1 MMICPPHVTPTVL
14 CRSLLLLG
22 FVVLSA
28 VSASAAVEL
37 KKDAAAKTV
46 AVAINGRDFSTYTFA
61 DAQPKPYMW
70 PVRGGDGTIITRP
83 IFNDRSQGDHPHHKG
98 VWVAVD
104 EVGGVKFWAED
115 GKIANRGVEVTVAKG
130 NPAQMKVTNDWL
142 DMEGKAVVR
151 ETTLISIW
159 DNGLLGYDIR
169 FTASGDEPVEFGD
182 TKEGLFGFRM
192 AESMKEKEGGR
203 VVNAEGA
210 KGTAECWG
218 KPTGWIDYSG
228 EVAGKTFGVA
238 LFDHPLNFRPS
249 RYHVRNYGLFSISPF
264 GERAYTNKKRPA
276 QPYFLFPDK
285 ELRLRYA
292 LFVHDGDTASAKVG
306 KVYLDYLE
314 SGM

>member
-1 MMICPPHVTPTVL
+1 MNYPPRPSFTRTLMVAGV
-14 CRSLLLLG
+14 CLLT
-22 FVVLSA
+22 A
-28 VSASAAVEL
+28 TATQAAVEM
-37 KKDAAAKTV
+37 KMNSEEKTV
-46 AVAINGRDFSTYTFA
+46 AITINGRDFSTFTFA
-61 DAQPKPYMW
+61 DSQPKPYMW
-70 PVRGGDGTIITRP
+70 PVRGSDGTILTRP
-83 IFNDRSQGDHPHHKG
+83 IITDRSQGDHPHHKG

-115 GKIANRGVEVTVAKG
+115 GKIANRGVKILTASG
-130 NPAQMKVTNDWL
+130 NPAKMKVTNDWL
-142 DMEGKAVVR
+142 DPEGNAIVR
-151 ETTLISIW
+151 ETTVISVW
-159 DNGLLGYDIR
+159 ENGLLGYDIR
-169 FTASGDEPVEFGD
+169 FTASGDEAVEFGD

-218 KPTGWIDYSG
+218 RPTGWIDYSG
-228 EVAGKTFGVA
+228 EVDGKTFGVA

-264 GERAYTNKKRPA
+264 GESAYTNKKRPA
-276 QPYFLFPDK
+276 QPYFLFPGK

-292 LFVHDGDTASAKVG
+292 LFVHDGDTASAKTG
-306 KVYLDYLE
+306 KVYLDYLQ

>member
-1 MMICPPHVTPTVL
+1 MTRLIL
-14 CRSLLLLG
+14 AI
-22 FVVLSA
+22 VVCCVACLTA
-28 VSASAAVEL
+28 EAAVEL
-37 KKDAAAKTV
+37 KKDDAAKTV
-46 AVAINGRDFSTYTFA
+46 AVTINGRDFSTYTFA

-70 PVRGGDGTIITRP
+70 PVRGGDGTILTRP
-83 IFNDRSQGDHPHHKG
+83 IITDRSQGDHPHHKG

-115 GKIANRGVEVTVAKG
+115 GKIANRSVDVTVAKG
-130 NPAQMKVTNDWL
+130 NPAKMTVTNDWL
-142 DMEGKAVVR
+142 NPEGKAIVR
-151 ETTLISIW
+151 ETTTISIW
-159 DNGLLGYDIR
+159 ENGLLGYDIV
-169 FTASGDEPVEFGD
+169 FTASGEEPVEFGD

-210 KGTAECWG
+210 KGTADCWG
-218 KPTGWIDYSG
+218 RPTGWIDYSG
-228 EVAGKTFGVA
+228 EVDGKTFGVA
-238 LFDHPLNFRPS
+238 LFDHALNFRPS

-276 QPYFLFPDK
+276 QPYFLFAGK

-292 LFVHDGDTASAKVG
+292 LFVHDGGTASAKVG

>member
-1 MMICPPHVTPTVL
+1 MIRQFFAITVCCIAAL
-14 CRSLLLLG
+14 P
-22 FVVLSA
+22 A
-28 VSASAAVEL
+28 SASVEL
-37 KKDAAAKTV
+37 KKDDAAKTV
-46 AVAINGRDFSTYTFA
+46 AVTINGRDFSTYTFA

-70 PVRGGDGTIITRP
+70 PVRGGDGTILTRP
-83 IFNDRSQGDHPHHKG
+83 IITDRSQGDHPHHKG

-115 GKIANRGVEVTVAKG
+115 GKIANRGVTVTVAKG
-130 NPAQMKVTNDWL
+130 NPAKMKVTNDWL
-142 DMEGKAVVR
+142 NPEGKAIVR
-151 ETTLISIW
+151 ETTTISIW
-159 DNGLLGYDIR
+159 ENGLLGYDIV
-169 FTASGDEPVEFGD
+169 FTASGEEPVEFGD

-210 KGTAECWG
+210 KGTADCWG
-218 KPTGWIDYSG
+218 RPTGWIDYSG
-228 EVAGKTFGVA
+228 EVDGKTFGVA

-264 GERAYTNKKRPA
+264 GERAYTNRKRPA
-276 QPYFLFPDK
+276 QPYFLFPEK

-292 LFVHDGDTASAKVG
+292 LFVHDGDTESAKVG

>member
-1 MMICPPHVTPTVL
+1 MNLPPQTPRPLLRIAFSVIGICQLT
-14 CRSLLLLG
+14 
-22 FVVLSA
+22 
-28 VSASAAVEL
+28 ASAAQSAVEL
-37 KKDAAAKTV
+37 KKDDAAKTV
-46 AVAINGRDFSTYTFA
+46 AVTINGRDFSTYTFA

-70 PVRGGDGTIITRP
+70 PVRGGDGTILTRP
-83 IFNDRSQGDHPHHKG
+83 IITDRSQGDHPHHKG

-115 GKIANRGVEVTVAKG
+115 GKIANRGVDVTVAKG
-130 NPAQMKVTNDWL
+130 NPAKMKVTNDWL
-142 DMEGKAVVR
+142 NPEGTAIVR
-151 ETTLISIW
+151 ETTTISIW
-159 DNGLLGYDIR
+159 ENGLLGYDIV
-169 FTASGDEPVEFGD
+169 FTASGEEPVEFGD

-210 KGTAECWG
+210 KGTADCWG
-218 KPTGWIDYSG
+218 RPTGWIDYSG
-228 EVAGKTFGVA
+228 EVDGKTFGVA

-276 QPYFLFPDK
+276 QPYFLFPGK

-306 KVYLDYLE
+306 KVYLDYLK
-314 SGM
+314 SGI

>member
-1 MMICPPHVTPTVL
+1 MKCLLRIP
-14 CRSLLLLG
+14 RSSFRTALLLSGVCL
-22 FVVLSA
+22 LT
-28 VSASAAVEL
+28 ASPAQAAVEL
-37 KKDAAAKTV
+37 KKDDSSKTV
-46 AVAINGRDFSTYTFA
+46 AVTINGRDFSTYTFA
-61 DAQPKPYMW
+61 DTQPKPYMW

-83 IFNDRSQGDHPHHKG
+83 IITDRSQGDHPHHKG

-104 EVGGVKFWAED
+104 EVGGVKFWAEE
-115 GKIANRGVEVTVAKG
+115 GKIANRDVEVTVAKG
-130 NPAQMKVTNDWL
+130 NPAKMKVTNDWL
-142 DMEGKAVVR
+142 DPEDKPVVR
-151 ETTLISIW
+151 ETTVISIW
-159 DNGLLGYDIR
+159 ENGLLGYDIV
-169 FTASGDEPVEFGD
+169 FTASGEEPVEFGD

-210 KGTAECWG
+210 EGTLECWG

-228 EVAGKTFGVA
+228 EVDGKTFGVA

-264 GERAYTNKKRPA
+264 GESAYTNKKRPA
-276 QPYFLFPDK
+276 EPYFLLPRK

-292 LFVHDGDTASAKVG
+292 LFVHDGDTAAANTG
-306 KVYLDYLE
+306 KVYLDYLA

>member
-1 MMICPPHVTPTVL
+1 MKCLFRIP
-14 CRSLLLLG
+14 RSFIRTALLLSGACL
-22 FVVLSA
+22 LTASSA
-28 VSASAAVEL
+28 QAAVEL
-37 KKDAAAKTV
+37 KKDDSSKTV
-46 AVAINGRDFSTYTFA
+46 AVTINGRDFSTYSFA
-61 DAQPKPYMW
+61 GTQPKPYMW

-83 IFNDRSQGDHPHHKG
+83 IITDRSQGDHPHHKG

-104 EVGGVKFWAED
+104 EVGGVKFWAEE
-115 GKIANRGVEVTVAKG
+115 GRIANRDVEVTVAKG
-130 NPAQMKVTNDWL
+130 NPAKMKVTNDWL
-142 DMEGKAVVR
+142 DPEGKPVVR
-151 ETTLISIW
+151 ETTAISIW
-159 DNGLLGYDIR
+159 ENGLLGYDIV
-169 FTASGDEPVEFGD
+169 FTASGEEPVEFGD

-210 KGTAECWG
+210 KGTVECWG

-228 EVAGKTFGVA
+228 EVDGKTFGVA

-264 GERAYTNKKRPA
+264 GEGAYTNKKRPA
-276 QPYFLFPDK
+276 QPYFLFPGK

-292 LFVHDGDTASAKVG
+292 LFVHDGDTASANTG
-306 KVYLDYLE
+306 KVYLDYLA

>member
-1 MMICPPHVTPTVL
+1 MKCLLRTP
-14 CRSLLLLG
+14 RSFFRIALLLSGACLI
-22 FVVLSA
+22 A
-28 VSASAAVEL
+28 VSSAQAAVEL
-37 KKDAAAKTV
+37 KKDDSSKTV
-46 AVAINGRDFSTYTFA
+46 AVRINGRDFSTYTFG

-70 PVRGGDGTIITRP
+70 PVRGGDGTILTRP
-83 IFNDRSQGDHPHHKG
+83 IITDRTQGDHPHHKG

-104 EVGGVKFWAED
+104 EVGGVKFWAEE
-115 GKIANRGVEVTVAKG
+115 GKIANHGVEVTVASG

-142 DMEGKAVVR
+142 DPAGKAVVR
-151 ETTLISIW
+151 ETTSISIW
-159 DNGLLGYDIR
+159 ENGLLGYDIV
-169 FTASGDEPVEFGD
+169 FTASGEEPVEFGD

-210 KGTAECWG
+210 MGTIDCWG
-218 KPTGWIDYSG
+218 IPTGWIDYSG
-228 EVAGKTFGVA
+228 EVDGKTFGVA

-264 GERAYTNKKRPA
+264 GESSYTNKKRPA
-276 QPYFLFPDK
+276 EPYFLFPGK

-292 LFVHDGDTASAKVG
+292 LFVHDGDTASANVS
-306 KVYLDYLE
+306 KVYLDYLA

>member
-1 MMICPPHVTPTVL
+1 MKCPPRPAGIL
-14 CRSLLLLG
+14 FRRSLLLLG
-22 FVVLSA
+22 IIFLTATSTR
-28 VSASAAVEL
+28 AAVEL
-37 KKDAAAKTV
+37 KKNVEAKTV
-46 AVAINGRDFSTYTFA
+46 AVTINGRDFSTYTYG

-70 PVRGGDGTIITRP
+70 PVRGSDGTVLTRP
-83 IFNDRSQGDHPHHKG
+83 IITDRSQGDHPHHKG

-115 GKIANRGVEVTVAKG
+115 GKIANRNVELTVPSG

-142 DMEGKAVVR
+142 DPDGKPVVR

-159 DNGLLGYDIR
+159 EHGLLGYDIR
-169 FTASGDEPVEFGD
+169 FTSPGDEPVEFGD

-203 VVNAEGA
+203 VVNAEGD
-210 KGTAECWG
+210 KGTAACWG

-228 EVAGKTFGVA
+228 EVDGKTFGVA

-264 GERAYTNKKRPA
+264 GESAYTNKKRPA
-276 QPYFLFPDK
+276 QPYLLFPGK
-285 ELRLRYA
+285 ELRLRYG
-292 LFVHDGDTASAKVG
+292 LFVHGGDTEAANVG
-306 KVYLDYLE
+306 RVYLDYLE

>member
-1 MMICPPHVTPTVL
+1 MKCPPRPAGVL
-14 CRSLLLLG
+14 FRRSLLLLSMV
-22 FVVLSA
+22 FLTATSTR
-28 VSASAAVEL
+28 AAVEL
-37 KKDAAAKTV
+37 KKNVKAKTV
-46 AVAINGRDFSTYTFA
+46 AVTINGRDFSTYTFG

-70 PVRGGDGTIITRP
+70 PVRGSDGTVLTRP
-83 IFNDRSQGDHPHHKG
+83 IITDRSQGDHPHHKG

-115 GKIANRGVEVTVAKG
+115 GKIANRSVELTTPSG

-142 DMEGKAVVR
+142 DPDGNPVVR

-159 DNGLLGYDIR
+159 EHGLLGYDIR
-169 FTASGDEPVEFGD
+169 FTAPGDEPVEFGD

-203 VVNAEGA
+203 VVNAEGD
-210 KGTAECWG
+210 KGTAACWG

-228 EVAGKTFGVA
+228 EVDGKTFGVA

-264 GERAYTNKKRPA
+264 GESAYTNKKRPA
-276 QPYFLFPDK
+276 RPYLLFPGK
-285 ELRLRYA
+285 ELRLRYG
-292 LFVHDGDTASAKVG
+292 LFVHDGDTEAASVD

>member
-1 MMICPPHVTPTVL
+1 MKYPPRTLHPLFRVTTFFFAFFVL
-14 CRSLLLLG
+14 TSLTAL
-22 FVVLSA
+22 
-28 VSASAAVEL
+28 AAVEL
-37 KKDAAAKTV
+37 KKDNAAKTV
-46 AVAINGRDFSTYTFA
+46 AVTINGRDFSTYTFA

-83 IFNDRSQGDHPHHKG
+83 IITDRSQGDHPHHKG

-104 EVGGVKFWAED
+104 EVGGVKFWAEE

-142 DMEGKAVVR
+142 DTEGKAVVR
-151 ETTLISIW
+151 ETTTISIW
-159 DNGLLGYDIR
+159 ENGLLGYDIR

-228 EVAGKTFGVA
+228 EVDGKTFGVA

-276 QPYFLFPDK
+276 QPYHLFPGK

-292 LFVHDGDTASAKVG
+292 LFVHDGDTASANVG

-314 SGM
+314 SGI

>member
-1 MMICPPHVTPTVL
+1 MKCLPRPAGIFF
-14 CRSLLLLG
+14 CRCLLLLG
-22 FVVLSA
+22 MCFLMDS
-28 VSASAAVEL
+28 STKAAVEL
-37 KKDAAAKTV
+37 KKNVEAKTV
-46 AVAINGRDFSTYTFA
+46 AITINGRDFSTYTFG

-70 PVRGGDGTIITRP
+70 PVRGGDGTILTRP
-83 IFNDRSQGDHPHHKG
+83 IVTDRSQGDHPHHKG

-104 EVGGVKFWAED
+104 EVGGVKFWAEE
-115 GKIANRGVEVTVAKG
+115 GRIANRGVEVTVANG

-142 DMEGKAVVR
+142 NMDGQAVVR
-151 ETTLISIW
+151 ETTVVSIW
-159 DNGLLGYDIR
+159 ENGLLGYDIR
-169 FTASGDEPVEFGD
+169 FTASGVEPVEFGD

-210 KGTAECWG
+210 KGTVDCWG
-218 KPTGWIDYSG
+218 QPTGWIDYSG
-228 EVAGKTFGVA
+228 EVDGKTFGVA

-264 GERAYTNKKRPA
+264 GEGAYTNKKRPA
-276 QPYFLFPDK
+276 QPYLLFPEK

-292 LFVHDGDTASAKVG
+292 LFVHDGDDASANVG

-314 SGM
+314 SGL